1 MRVICVTVDFVIPSR
16 VIQAPKRSDPDD
28 TTETMY
34 TVVSGD
40 TLSSIAQRFKVSG
53 GWQELYRRNS
63 GTIADPNHIY
73 PGQVLV
79 IP

>member
-16 VIQAPKRSDPDD
+16 VTQAPNEA
-28 TTETMY
+28 TQTMY

-40 TLSSIAQRFKVSG
+40 TLASIARRFRVSG

-63 GTIADPNHIY
+63 GTIADPDHIY